1 MVEELKI
8 LQAQRVERDSSH
20 PSSHLEE
27 IFRNSLSLSLSLYF
41 SLRTLQRSN
50 VNVSISETQKA
61 SDLWKLIEILNR
73 AVLNK
78 HTLFES
84 ICPSRTLNSQT
95 QMTDAS
101 PTPQHHHQHTHIPP
115 MQSHLLGDVGFWF
128 PMSVGIAFLLT
139 VRPPKK
145 SGQKKRSHHLNCLT
159 CWCDIQ

>member
-8 LQAQRVERDSSH
+8 LQAQRVERVSSH
-20 PSSHLEE
+20 LSSHLEE
-27 IFRNSLSLSLSLYF
+27 IFRNSLSLSLYF
-41 SLRTLQRSN
+41 SLRTLRRSN

-101 PTPQHHHQHTHIPP
+101 PTPQAPPPTHTHPTHAVPP
-115 MQSHLLGDVGFWF
+115 TRRCGLLI
-128 PMSVGIAFLLT
+128 SN
-139 VRPPKK
+139 VRGHSFSFNCPPTQKIRTKK
-145 SGQKKRSHHLNCLT
+145 KKPSS
-159 CWCDIQ
+159 